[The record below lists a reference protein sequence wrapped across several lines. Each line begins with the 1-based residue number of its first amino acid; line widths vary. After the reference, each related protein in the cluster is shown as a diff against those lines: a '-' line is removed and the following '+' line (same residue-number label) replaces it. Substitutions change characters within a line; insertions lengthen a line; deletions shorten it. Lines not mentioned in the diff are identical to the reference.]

1 MEKQVKTLRVVFLQE
16 LISVGRL
23 KKMQPNRIDKLYVPI
38 YFAICNLNKTNC
50 EVMQIDDV
58 LTSHMLDIDSI
69 GYVLISDAFDV
80 DLQYTISFDEFIEN
94 YIEQE
99 YDGNIKRYN
108 FSNNAM
114 IKLYTNYGNHL
125 VYAINMLE

>member
-38 YFAICNLNKTNC
+38 YFAICNLNKTSC

>member
-38 YFAICNLNKTNC
+38 YFAICNLNKTSC
-50 EVMQIDDV
+50 EVMQIDDL

>member
-38 YFAICNLNKTNC
+38 YFAICNLNKTSC

-69 GYVLISDAFDV
+69 GHVLISDAFDV
-80 DLQYTISFDEFIEN
+80 DLQYTISFDDFIEN

>member
-1 MEKQVKTLRVVFLQE
+1 MAKQVKTLRVVFLQE